1 MLFITHDLALA
12 DLVCSRVCVMYAG
25 RIAEMREGR
34 QIFENPLHPY
44 TIDLLAARPT
54 IQHRVERLPV
64 IKGVPTSA
72 MDAPLGCP
80 FHPAAALSWTSA
92 ARLRQRW
99 CRCAGVSSAAFGPTR
114 TSRPCPPPAKG
125 RCQMGKT
132 MLLKV
137 EKLYKDFRLRSG
149 LLGRSSRLQAVKD
162 ISFLLPASGSLAIVG
177 ETGSGKTTVARIVVG
192 LEKASSGTVEADG
205 IILSPQPGP
214 DERRRRARM
223 MQMVFQNPVMSL
235 DPHQSI
241 GAAIHE
247 VVSFH
252 GLRPPSECDAR
263 VTRTARRS
271 GLGPETDQE
280 PTPEPLR
287 RPVPSAP
294 PLPRSLAAEP
304 ELLVLDEP
312 VSALDVST
320 QAQILNLLADL
331 KARLGISLL
340 TISHDL
346 ALVRQLADD
355 VIVMCKGEMVEAGS
369 VDDVLSRP
377 QHAYTR
383 RLVDAV
389 PEIMGRSSA
398 RSASVSDSGA
408 SHYEDA

>member
-1 MLFITHDLALA
+1 
-12 DLVCSRVCVMYAG
+12 
-25 RIAEMREGR
+25 
-34 QIFENPLHPY
+34 
-44 TIDLLAARPT
+44 
-54 IQHRVERLPV
+54 
-64 IKGVPTSA
+64 
-72 MDAPLGCP
+72 
-80 FHPAAALSWTSA
+80 
-92 ARLRQRW
+92 
-99 CRCAGVSSAAFGPTR
+99 
-114 TSRPCPPPAKG
+114 
-125 RCQMGKT
+125 

-137 EKLYKDFRLRSG
+137 ESLYKDFRLRSG

-162 ISFLLPASGSLAIVG
+162 ISFVVPASGSLAIVG

-192 LEKASSGTVEADG
+192 LEAATSGVVEADG
-205 IILSPQPGP
+205 VILSPKPGP

-241 GAAIHE
+241 GAAVHE

-252 GLRPPSECDAR
+252 RLRPPSQCHAR
-263 VTRTARRS
+263 VRELLDAVGMDVRLTESRPQNLSGGQCQRAAIAR
-271 GLGPETDQE
+271 
-280 PTPEPLR
+280 
-287 RPVPSAP
+287 A
-294 PLPRSLAAEP
+294 LAAEP

-331 KARLGISLL
+331 KAQLGISLL

-355 VIVMCKGEMVEAGS
+355 VMVMCKGEMVEAGS

-389 PEIMGRSSA
+389 PEIMGRPTAGSA
-398 RSASVSDSGA
+398 PVSQSGA
-408 SHYEDA
+408 GH

>member
-1 MLFITHDLALA
+1 
-12 DLVCSRVCVMYAG
+12 
-25 RIAEMREGR
+25 
-34 QIFENPLHPY
+34 
-44 TIDLLAARPT
+44 
-54 IQHRVERLPV
+54 
-64 IKGVPTSA
+64 
-72 MDAPLGCP
+72 
-80 FHPAAALSWTSA
+80 
-92 ARLRQRW
+92 
-99 CRCAGVSSAAFGPTR
+99 
-114 TSRPCPPPAKG
+114 
-125 RCQMGKT
+125 MGKT

-205 IILSPQPGP
+205 LILSPQPGP

-263 VTRTARRS
+263 VRELLDAVGLDLRLTKSRPQSLS
-271 GLGPETDQE
+271 GGQCQ
-280 PTPEPLR
+280 R
-287 RPVPSAP
+287 AAIA
-294 PLPRSLAAEP
+294 RSLAAEP

-398 RSASVSDSGA
+398 RSASVPDGGA

>member
-1 MLFITHDLALA
+1 ME
-12 DLVCSRVCVMYAG
+12 V
-25 RIAEMREGR
+25 REGR
-34 QIFENPLHPY
+34 QIFEDPIHPY

-54 IQHRVERLPV
+54 ILHRVERLPV

-72 MDAPLGCP
+72 MDAPSGCP
-80 FHPAAALSWTSA
+80 FNPRCRFALDECRKATPALVPVRGGLARCFRAHEDLKALSP
-92 ARLRQRW
+92 R
-99 CRCAGVSSAAFGPTR
+99 PTTWSCQVR
-114 TSRPCPPPAKG
+114 TA
-125 RCQMGKT
+125 

-137 EKLYKDFRLRSG
+137 ESLYKDFRLRSG

-162 ISFLLPASGSLAIVG
+162 ISFVVPGSGSLAIVG

-192 LEKASSGTVEADG
+192 LEAPTSGAVEADG
-205 IILSPQPGP
+205 VVLSPKPGP

-241 GAAIHE
+241 GAAIRE

-252 GLRPPSECDAR
+252 SLRPSSECDAR
-263 VTRTARRS
+263 VRELLNAVGMDLRLTQSRPQNLSGGQCQRAAIAR
-271 GLGPETDQE
+271 
-280 PTPEPLR
+280 
-287 RPVPSAP
+287 A
-294 PLPRSLAAEP
+294 LAAEP

-389 PEIMGRSSA
+389 PEIMGRPTAGSA
-398 RSASVSDSGA
+398 PGSVTGA